1 MKNPVYT
8 KALIR
13 FLISLPL
20 LAALFGCS
28 ALPSLYMWSR
38 LYAPNWSNTFDM
50 LAQNAGFV
58 ECCAALLLMCAQYPI
73 YRRAFDQLRRR
84 RPASEA
90 LIAVSSLSAFI
101 LGVLP
106 LFFNWTAGIFSE
118 SPLYASAMSAL
129 LAFSAMGEEFP
140 SYFQLIG
147 LWTFFFGVGDL
158 LRARAAVLLAHAVS
172 AAPIPENDISLPL
185 SPISGYAVFL
195 SLAVVILTGL
205 AWSLLGVSLPFIAAF
220 CLFLA
225 LSAAPCA
232 LPLAEA
238 VPLWIG
244 AALLDEHGVSL
255 KSLRAVEAA
264 ASADMLVLNKADVL
278 TRGEPQITD
287 IFPEGITL
295 SALMSLAAAAES
307 GSRHPIAKVISE
319 HAIRLRAK
327 YGRIAAF
334 NESPGEGVEVLMNS
348 APIRVGRKEW
358 IESQGVRISA
368 NLLTKDDQLA
378 EKGKTILYVSNGKNA
393 KGIIA
398 YEYELEEDTLE
409 TVQAL
414 ATQGVGTILMIGE
427 GPRTAKALAK
437 ELGVPDFRHSIRTAD
452 LVREIQLLQAHGKNV
467 ALFANLP
474 EDSPAMKQADCPIFP
489 FLNESD
495 DNAYLKEPPASKQII
510 DSEID
515 VHDSEGEKN
524 AVPVPGSPLLPA
536 LAVKGLP
543 DLPPARALLQRLLVV
558 IRQNTLAAFLG
569 PLLIFPASSG
579 ILATAGNMLPAPWLT
594 ALAALPGLCAVIVN
608 AVRMGRELAAIQTTK
623 KIPDKEEAA

>member
-1 MKNPVYT
+1 MKNPAYRKT
-8 KALIR
+8 LIR
-13 FLISLPL
+13 FLIALPL
-20 LAALFGCS
+20 LSALFGCA
-28 ALPSLYMWSR
+28 ALPSLYAWSR

-50 LAQNAGFV
+50 LAQNAGLV
-58 ECCAALLLMCAQYPI
+58 ACCAALLLMCDQYPI

-84 RPASEA
+84 RPASET
-90 LIAVSSLSAFI
+90 LIAVSSLSAFV

-106 LFFNWTAGIFSE
+106 LFFDWTAGIFSE

-129 LAFSAMGEEFP
+129 IAFSALGDEFP

-158 LRARAAVLLAHAVS
+158 LRARASILLTHAVS
-172 AAPIPENDISLPL
+172 AAPIPENDMALPL
-185 SPISGYAVFL
+185 SPISGYAVLL

-205 AWSLLGVSLPFIAAF
+205 AWGLLGISLPFIAAF

-232 LPLAEA
+232 LPLAET
-238 VPLWIG
+238 VPLWIS
-244 AALLDEHGVSL
+244 AALLDEHGVSI
-255 KSLRAVEAA
+255 KSLRAIEAA
-264 ASADMLVLNKADVL
+264 ASADTLVLSKPDVL

-287 IFPEGITL
+287 IVPEGITL

-307 GSRHPIAKVISE
+307 GSRHPIAKAISE

-334 NESPGEGVEVLMNS
+334 NESPGEGAEVLMNS
-348 APIRVGRKEW
+348 APIRVGRKDW
-358 IESQGVRISA
+358 IESQDVRISA

-414 ATQGVGTILMIGE
+414 ASQGVGTVLMIGE

-437 ELGVPDFRHSIRTAD
+437 ELGIPDFRHSIRTAD

-474 EDSPAMKQADCPIFP
+474 EDSPAMKQADCSIFP
-489 FLNESD
+489 CLKKD
-495 DNAYLKEPPASKQII
+495 AAAYVEEPPAARQII
-510 DSEID
+510 ESEIV
-515 VHDSEGEKN
+515 VHESESDKN
-524 AVPVPGSPLLPA
+524 AASVSDSPRLPA
-536 LAVKGLP
+536 LVVKGLP
-543 DLPPARALLQRLLVV
+543 DLPTARSLLQRLLVV
-558 IRQNTLAAFLG
+558 IRQNTFAAFLG

-579 ILATAGNMLPAPWLT
+579 ILATTGNMLPAPWLA

-608 AVRMGRELAAIQTTK
+608 AVRMGRELAAIQAARK
-623 KIPDKEEAA
+623 VPDKEETA